1 MRCLQVNP
9 HSEKLPWLFFY
20 LFAPVRLTSIC
31 ESHLRFKA
39 YIFPFISSIVSYM
52 QICND
57 TDTSPNS
64 IIEFQLVIDTGI
76 ILIIKIV
83 SFIESLWKNIFIYIG

>member
-1 MRCLQVNP
+1 
-9 HSEKLPWLFFY
+9 
-20 LFAPVRLTSIC
+20 
-31 ESHLRFKA
+31 
-39 YIFPFISSIVSYM
+39 M